1 MGDEEEEEDDDSEE
15 EDSSLFGQGG
25 CLMDNMM
32 QAFKERFGT
41 KNQEAK
47 KMDRNEPD
55 TVEILLRRA
64 ENGFVVEVDYPR
76 RMVPNPQVEGVQSIF
91 SSFAKMSNQASHEA
105 DPSAIMK
112 TISDT
117 IAKAAKPSK
126 PIRKPHEEY
135 VFQSMETMIAFIKET
150 LESAEAADNAAPTK

>member
-1 MGDEEEEEDDDSEE
+1 MGDEEEEEDEE
-15 EDSSLFGQGG
+15 EDDEEEGRPIFDRGFMNS
-25 CLMDNMM
+25 MM
-32 QAFKERFGT
+32 RAFKEKLG
-41 KNQEAK
+41 NQSQEDK
-47 KMDRNEPD
+47 KMDKNEPD

-76 RMVPNPQVEGVQSIF
+76 RMIPNPQLDGVQTIF
-91 SSFAKMSNQASHEA
+91 SSFAKMSNQGANEA

-126 PIRKPHEEY
+126 PIRKSHEEY
-135 VFQSMETMIAFIKET
+135 VFQSMETMISFIKET
-150 LESAEAADNAAPTK
+150 LESAEAADNAPPTK

>member
-1 MGDEEEEEDDDSEE
+1 MGNEEEEDDDNEE
-15 EDSSLFGQGG
+15 EGGSSFFNQGF
-25 CLMDNMM
+25 MDNAMRT
-32 QAFKERFGT
+32 FKEQLGS
-41 KNQEAK
+41 NSQEAK
-47 KMDRNEPD
+47 KMDKNEPD

-76 RMVPNPQVEGVQSIF
+76 RMIPNPQLEGVQSIF
-91 SSFAKMSNQASHEA
+91 STLGKMANQPPEGH
-105 DPSAIMK
+105 DHSAFMK
-112 TISDT
+112 TIGDT